1 MDIPKKVEFI
11 IQTLIEHGFE
21 AYAVG
26 GCVRDS
32 LLGKEPE
39 DWDITT
45 SAKPEEV
52 KQLFRRT
59 IDTGIAHG
67 TVTVMLEKQGFEVT
81 TYRIDGEYEDGRH
94 PKQVEFTSKLEEDL
108 KRRDFTIN
116 AMAFNKQTGIVDLFQ
131 GQEDMKRHMI
141 RCVGEPIERFSEDA
155 LRMLRA
161 IRFAGQLQF
170 SIEEK
175 TKKAIKEKA
184 ADLEQVSAER
194 IRVELEKLLL
204 SNQPEQLLT
213 AYEIGVTAIILPEFD
228 KMIQTEQNNPHHIY
242 NVGIHSIVSIQKM
255 NELCKRLNINKKTHS
270 ILVFTMLLHDVGKPI
285 KRTIG
290 EDGYD
295 HFYGHPKESALFTKD
310 ILKRLK
316 FDNETIDIAT
326 RLIFWHDYRFM
337 PKKSMIRRGV
347 HKVGEDIIE
356 LLFLVQRADAM
367 AQNPD
372 TISEKIGMLEKVE
385 FLYKEVK
392 EKRECLNLKNLSV
405 NGRDLIKEGFPAGKE
420 MGKLLNY
427 LLEQVLEHPEW
438 NEYDKLIELAKDFI
452 S

>member
-184 ADLEQVSAER
+184 DALEQVSAER

-204 SNQPEQLLT
+204 SNQPEQLMT
-213 AYEIGVTAIILPEFD
+213 AYETGITAIILPEFD
-228 KMIQTEQNNPHHIY
+228 KMIQTEQNNPHHMY

-295 HFYGHPKESALFTKD
+295 HFYGHPKESALFAKD

>member
-116 AMAFNKQTGIVDLFQ
+116 AMAFNKQTGIVDLFR

-170 SIEEK
+170 FIEEK

-184 ADLEQVSAER
+184 DALEQVSAER

-204 SNQPEQLLT
+204 SNQPEQLMT
-213 AYEIGVTAIILPEFD
+213 AYETGITAIILPEFD

-295 HFYGHPKESALFTKD
+295 HFYGHPKESALFAKD

>member
-184 ADLEQVSAER
+184 AALEQVSAER

-213 AYEIGVTAIILPEFD
+213 AYEIGITAIILPEFD

-295 HFYGHPKESALFTKD
+295 HFYGHPKESALFAKD

>member
-184 ADLEQVSAER
+184 DALEQVSAER

-204 SNQPEQLLT
+204 SNQPEQLMT
-213 AYEIGVTAIILPEFD
+213 AYETGITAIILPEFD

-295 HFYGHPKESALFTKD
+295 HFYGHPKESALFAKD